1 MDRARKEN
9 KEVIKGESTG
19 SEKEREANEEENE
32 GEKQTQ

>member
-9 KEVIKGESTG
+9 KEVIKGEITG